1 MKITAARVERFLRQP
16 DPAVVCTLVYGP
28 NQGLVR
34 ERAET
39 LVRHVA
45 EDLNDP
51 FRVVELTGV
60 AVANDPAR
68 LADEAA
74 ALSFSGGLR
83 VVRVRAANDGLAK
96 VFEDFLAAARGDAQV
111 VVEAGQLGSR
121 SALRRV
127 FEQAGNAAAL
137 ACYED
142 DERGLHGIIAE
153 SLAGHGLTASPDA
166 LAYLTENLGADRQ
179 VTRNEL
185 EKLALYKG
193 GPGTVSLEDAAAS
206 VGDSA
211 ATSYDGVAY
220 AAAGGDQAGLDRALN
235 RAFTEGLHAVGLLR
249 AVARHLRRLHLAIAQ
264 VAQGRSPEQAMKAL
278 RPPVIFIFA
287 GRFGAQMG
295 AWPNPRLAAA
305 MEILIAAEVECKT
318 TGLPA
323 RAICGRALMRI
334 AQAARKPG
342 ARP

>member
-1 MKITAARVERFLRQP
+1 MKIAGRRVERFLRQP

-28 NQGLVR
+28 DQGLVR

-39 LVRHVA
+39 LVRHGT

-96 VFEDFLAAARGDAQV
+96 VFEDFLAGARDDAQV

-121 SALRRV
+121 SSLRRV
-127 FEQAGNAAAL
+127 FERAGNAAAL
-137 ACYED
+137 ACYQD
-142 DERGLHGIIAE
+142 DERGVREIIAE
-153 SLAGHGLTASPDA
+153 SLAGHGLTVSPDA

-211 ATSYDGVAY
+211 ATSYDAVAY

-264 VAQGRSPEQAMKAL
+264 VAQGRSADQAMKDL

-287 GRFGAQMG
+287 GPFRAQMS
-295 AWPNPRLAAA
+295 AWPNDRLAAA

-323 RAICGRALMRI
+323 RAICSRALMRI
-334 AQAARKPG
+334 AQAARQAA

>member
-1 MKITAARVERFLRQP
+1 MKITAARVDRFLRRP
-16 DPAVVCTLVYGP
+16 DPSVVCTLVYGP
-28 NQGLVR
+28 DQGLVR

-60 AVANDPAR
+60 SVGNDPAR

-74 ALSFSGGLR
+74 ALSFTGGRR
-83 VVRVRAANDGLAK
+83 VVRVRAASDGLTK
-96 VFEDFLAAARGDAQV
+96 VFEGFLAHAHGDAMV
-111 VVEAGQLGSR
+111 VVEAGDLGKR
-121 SALRRV
+121 SSLRRV
-127 FEQAGNAAAL
+127 FERAGNAAAL
-137 ACYED
+137 ACYQD
-142 DERGLHGIIAE
+142 DDRGLHEIIAE

-193 GPGTVSLEDAAAS
+193 GPGTVSLEDAAAC

-211 ATSYDGVAY
+211 ATSYDAVAY
-220 AAAGGDQAGLDRALN
+220 AAAGGDQSGLDRALN
-235 RAFTEGLHAVGLLR
+235 RAFMEGLHAVGVLR
-249 AVARHLRRLHLAIAQ
+249 AVARHLQRLHLATAQ

-278 RPPVIFIFA
+278 KPPVIFIFA
-287 GRFGAQMG
+287 GRFRAQMDR
-295 AWPNPRLAAA
+295 WPNDRLADA
-305 MEILIAAEVECKT
+305 MEILTEAEVECKT

-334 AQAARKPG
+334 AQAARQSG
-342 ARP
+342 ARR

>member
-137 ACYED
+137 ACYQD

-211 ATSYDGVAY
+211 ATSYDAVAY

-249 AVARHLRRLHLAIAQ
+249 AVARHMGRLHLAIAL
-264 VAQGRSPEQAMKAL
+264 AARGRSPEQAMKAL
-278 RPPVIFIFA
+278 KPPVIFIFA
-287 GRFGAQMG
+287 GRFRAQMS
-295 AWPNPRLAAA
+295 AWPNHRLADA
-305 MEILIAAEVECKT
+305 MEILIGAEVECKT

-323 RAICGRALMRI
+323 RAVCGRALMRI
-334 AQAARKPG
+334 AQAARQSH
-342 ARP
+342 ARR

>member
-1 MKITAARVERFLRQP
+1 MKIAAARVERFLRQP

-28 NQGLVR
+28 DQGLVR

-83 VVRVRAANDGLAK
+83 VVRVRAANDGLAE
-96 VFEDFLAAARGDAQV
+96 VFEDFLAHAHGDAQV

-121 SALRRV
+121 SSLRRV
-127 FEQAGNAAAL
+127 FERAGNAAAL
-137 ACYED
+137 ACYQD
-142 DERGLHGIIAE
+142 DERGLHEIIAE

-211 ATSYDGVAY
+211 ATSYDAVAY

-278 RPPVIFIFA
+278 RPPVIFLFED
-287 GRFGAQMG
+287 RFRAQMG
-295 AWPNPRLAAA
+295 RWPNHRLADA
-305 MEILIAAEVECKT
+305 MEILIGAEVECKT

-334 AQAARKPG
+334 AQAARQSA